1 MRIYNC
7 SGFREIIC
15 QTARRQGRDFTVF
28 IRFFIGRLIPVRK
41 KRSFS
46 APVLL
51 LHLWAERKVEN
62 D

>member
-1 MRIYNC
+1 MVNNKET
-7 SGFREIIC
+7 GRE
-15 QTARRQGRDFTVF
+15 FTVF
-28 IRFFIGRLIPVRK
+28 IRFFTSRLIPVRK

-51 LHLWAERKVEN
+51 LQLWAERKVQN